1 MEPINVDRLI
11 DVRNR
16 LYAALDKKRSE
27 RWCLTLWSRFIRAR
41 DAYSCVVCN
50 SSNKVQAHHLFR
62 RTLLPQARFE
72 LGNGISLCLECHRLA
87 HDGFNGRPDMNLPI
101 GAQGGD
107 DQDEIAFYYRKLL
120 ESAEAQNLSHE
131 EFYSLSDEMLR
142 FFVNVQGFE
151 FLHRAVLQKKISRL
165 TMAYQIWARA
175 PEVLSLAIFK
185 ANVPGYSG
193 GELPEF
199 MVGYPA
205 IFICR

>member
-1 MEPINVDRLI
+1 
-11 DVRNR
+11 
-16 LYAALDKKRSE
+16 
-27 RWCLTLWSRFIRAR
+27 
-41 DAYSCVVCN
+41 
-50 SSNKVQAHHLFR
+50 
-62 RTLLPQARFE
+62 
-72 LGNGISLCLECHRLA
+72 
-87 HDGFNGRPDMNLPI
+87 MNLPI